1 MANIFNFMKD
11 GVSYAY
17 DSESKNPLSPKV
29 IEELMNGVDNYVLN
43 SKDKD
48 AVQLEP
54 IYRQE
59 TEGEVEKVLR
69 TATIYAASHC
79 SVYEIDIT
87 YYGSLNNVTG
97 GSGSVNG
104 DEIGTPENGW
114 ARGFS
119 SEYSES
125 WSDPE
130 VGLFD
135 EYDDDY
141 FELVS
146 FERADELELWTKE
159 TQPTETQE
167 D

>member
-11 GVSYAY
+11 GVSYSY
-17 DSESKNPLSPKV
+17 DTESKNPLSPKV

-59 TEGEVEKVLR
+59 AGEEVEKVLR
-69 TATIYAASHC
+69 TATIYAVSHC
-79 SVYEIDIT
+79 SVFEIDIT
-87 YYGSLNNVTG
+87 YYGSLKNVTG
-97 GSGSVNG
+97 GRGSVSGNT
-104 DEIGTPENGW
+104 IGNPDNGW
-114 ARGFS
+114 NKGFS
-119 SEYSES
+119 SEYSEPY
-125 WSDPE
+125 SDPD
-130 VGLFD
+130 VGLTD

-146 FERADELELWTKE
+146 FEGADELELWTKE
-159 TQPTETQE
+159 TKPEN
-167 D
+167 